1 MNTTSN
7 PTSEPTFNAQE
18 LGALAH
24 LYRGEMYRSKIWR
37 TRLDTT
43 TNWAVATT
51 GIALSVA
58 FSNRENSPTP
68 LILVGLLV
76 MVFLGIEARR
86 YRYFDI
92 WRTRVRTLEI
102 YFYGP
107 ILKGQGLRTESR
119 WNDAL
124 ARDYE

>member
-1 MNTTSN
+1 MSPTPDPA
-7 PTSEPTFNAQE
+7 PTSPFSPAE
-18 LGALAH
+18 LTALAH

-58 FSNRENSPTP
+58 FSHAENSPLP
-68 LILVGLLV
+68 LVLIGLLV

-86 YRYFDI
+86 
-92 WRTRVRTLEI
+92 
-102 YFYGP
+102 
-107 ILKGQGLRTESR
+107 
-119 WNDAL
+119 
-124 ARDYE
+124 